1 MLHQGI
7 SIMLAPV
14 LVFQGLK
21 VRRTTPRLP
30 EPEGERVGQTGSNPA
45 LSLLILG
52 DSAAAGVGVTNQ
64 QHALLGQII
73 EQLSPQLEFSY
84 ALFAKTGSTT
94 ATTLQALHERID
106 TAHPI
111 LCQKHYDVIVTSL

>member
-45 LSLLILG
+45 LSLLII
-52 DSAAAGVGVTNQ
+52 VQ
-64 QHALLGQII
+64 LLAHLFRCSELPNRRFFDCKYLQSYTDNSVF
-73 EQLSPQLEFSY
+73 LSPL
-84 ALFAKTGSTT
+84 
-94 ATTLQALHERID
+94 
-106 TAHPI
+106 
-111 LCQKHYDVIVTSL
+111 